1 MSLTLNDIDGLV
13 RRLFDRASRVQPMSR
28 LDSRQLDELVQAT
41 VDLQN
46 RPREERR
53 MRTVAFT
60 AHVDECELAG
70 LDSVTRAQIIESRWR
85 ELYLRMA
92 NHIAENLSANQYQLL
107 RVVSD
112 SGRNAIYSNRV
123 VTMTLT
129 LEVGQVT
136 ERPFVNVMAAPTA
149 YTYPLGRDRLSP
161 VRREDVMNVERE
173 HGLEPGSLLSVV
185 LTEGSSAP
193 VTLEQG
199 EATIRA
205 VRNGAFN
212 GGLPEPLFATTAT
225 PPTQKPDPVPHKR
238 HILID
243 KKNKQ

>member
-53 MRTVAFT
+53 MRTVEFT

-136 ERPFVNVMAAPTA
+136 ERPFVNVSVGPEHIHEDYRRGSRVPTESEF
-149 YTYPLGRDRLSP
+149 L
-161 VRREDVMNVERE
+161 N
-173 HGLEPGSLLSVV
+173 
-185 LTEGSSAP
+185 
-193 VTLEQG
+193 
-199 EATIRA
+199 
-205 VRNGAFN
+205 
-212 GGLPEPLFATTAT
+212 
-225 PPTQKPDPVPHKR
+225 PVPHKR

-243 KKNKQ
+243 KKNTTPENTP